1 MQLFAVLPLRLGII
15 WRSLVGRLRECGRWP
30 IRRMAM
36 AVKARALTKSNE
48 ARWLITAIGPCAMR
62 EETLQRLAELHP
74 LTVRPG
80 DHQITHAVGTAG
92 LQRRPFNH
100 RIPQLRQ
107 PTLRGRQ
114 IDDPQSDMVDTIG
127 VGGRV
132 SPSSGSWYNSSVS
145 SPNCKTVRRRGRRAP
160 TFAGVRNRASDRSR
174 RLVRYRRSADRR
186 ASIR

>member
-1 MQLFAVLPLRLGII
+1 MLSKLILYWLTHGYAIICSVAIAVGDYLAQP
-15 WRSLVGRLRECGRWP
+15 GRALEGMW
-30 IRRMAM
+30 AM
-36 AVKARALTKSNE
+36 ADKAHGYGGKGSCADKKSNE

-127 VGGRV
+127 VGG
-132 SPSSGSWYNSSVS
+132 
-145 SPNCKTVRRRGRRAP
+145 
-160 TFAGVRNRASDRSR
+160 ASQPF
-174 RLVRYRRSADRR
+174 VG
-186 ASIR
+186 